1 MLGYRR
7 LRDIEY
13 YRDDPMV
20 LRALCLKRIT
30 HVSTISRT
38 LTRMDCGSVE
48 KVRML
53 SSEIVLERLVTEK
66 LPRVTLDFGGSV
78 ISTGRYAEDTAIGYN
93 THKKGERS
101 YDDRC

>member
-1 MLGYRR
+1 M
-7 LRDIEY
+7 
-13 YRDDPMV
+13 
-20 LRALCLKRIT
+20 
-30 HVSTISRT
+30 
-38 LTRMDCGSVE
+38 
-48 KVRML
+48 
-53 SSEIVLERLVTEK
+53 TEK